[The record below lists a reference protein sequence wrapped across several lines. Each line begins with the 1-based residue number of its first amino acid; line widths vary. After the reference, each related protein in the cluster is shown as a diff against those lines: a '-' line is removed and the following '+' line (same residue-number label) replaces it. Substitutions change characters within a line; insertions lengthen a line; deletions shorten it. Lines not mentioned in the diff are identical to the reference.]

1 MKKRYVP
8 ILTFTVAMLLVGS
21 IAYAADRR
29 KKTKQASGESD
40 KLAEEAL
47 QVELLSANEEHRQ
60 KKNYVAAKVEDS
72 QLAELS
78 DLATESGASHGH

>member
-29 KKTKQASGESD
+29 KKTKQAAGEGDNLS
-40 KLAEEAL
+40 EEAL
-47 QVELLSANEEHRQ
+47 QVELLSANEEHHQ
-60 KKNYVAAKVEDS
+60 KKIYAAAKVEDT
-72 QLAELS
+72 QLDELS
-78 DLATESGASHGH
+78 DIANESGASHGH